1 MLLSIARMQQLL
13 GHLEYWM
20 TKSSIRQDDNGHVQ
34 DIQHT
39 SNAWGNSSCPFIVCI
54 RKNNRCC
61 HGFRRRSFAHSP
73 NLRRILTSTL
83 HSQTHKFRK
92 KSHRRL
98 DGDLDGKR
106 ICLHNC
112 EEGKQKEST
121 RRSLALIVVILAR
134 KLKMVPNHQ
143 ISGNVTN
150 CHGYVISNG
159 NDAIGSIMEERMA
172 MLASL
177 CVC

>member
-1 MLLSIARMQQLL
+1 MLLSIARIQQLF
-13 GHLEYWM
+13 GHWQFSL
-20 TKSSIRQDDNGHVQ
+20 TKSLIRQDDNDHVQ

-39 SNAWGNSSCPFIVCI
+39 SHAHRNSSCPFIVCL

-61 HGFRRRSFAHSP
+61 QGFRRWSLMHSP

-98 DGDLDGKR
+98 DGYLDGKR
-106 ICLHNC
+106 KCIHNN
-112 EEGKQKEST
+112 EEWKQKEST
-121 RRSLALIVVILAR
+121 SWGLALIVVILAR
-134 KLKMVPNHQ
+134 KWKMVPNHQ
-143 ISGNVTN
+143 TNGNVAN
-150 CHGYVISNG
+150 FIGD
-159 NDAIGSIMEERMA
+159 DAIGSIMEEKVA

>member
-1 MLLSIARMQQLL
+1 MLFSVAQIQQLL

-39 SNAWGNSSCPFIVCI
+39 SHVCWNSSCPFILCL

-61 HGFRRRSFAHSP
+61 HGFRRRSFAHSL
-73 NLRRILTSTL
+73 NLRRILTSTR

-106 ICLHNC
+106 KCIHNS
-112 EEGKQKEST
+112 EEGKQKERS

-134 KLKMVPNHQ
+134 KWKMVPNHQ
-143 ISGNVTN
+143 TNGNVAN
-150 CHGYVISNG
+150 FIGDVIFIG
-159 NDAIGSIMEERMA
+159 DDAIGSIMEERMA